1 MVQGDDEHLDGLLG
15 QGFPVV
21 GEEQVVVGDPVAHR
35 VIGTHG
41 VEEGGEEGQGV
52 SAGGGV
58 GKKERKGCRDAT
70 GLTPPPGPPSLAPGD
85 QQPSAEPSAPPLS
98 TRFRA
103 GPELGPG
110 RTKPGACGFL
120 SRGTPPCP
128 CLHPGPAPGWAEGR
142 RNSLPRVGWLV
153 RRGSL

>member
-52 SAGGGV
+52 SAGGGREK
-58 GKKERKGCRDAT
+58 GAERLQGRHRADPAPRAP
-70 GLTPPPGPPSLAPGD
+70 LPRPG
-85 QQPSAEPSAPPLS
+85 
-98 TRFRA
+98 
-103 GPELGPG
+103 
-110 RTKPGACGFL
+110 
-120 SRGTPPCP
+120 
-128 CLHPGPAPGWAEGR
+128 GPAAV
-142 RNSLPRVGWLV
+142 S
-153 RRGSL
+153 

>member
-52 SAGGGV
+52 SAAGGGREKGV
-58 GKKERKGCRDAT
+58 GRLQGRHRADPA
-70 GLTPPPGPPSLAPGD
+70 PRPPSLAPGD
-85 QQPSAEPSAPPLS
+85 QQLSAEPSAPPLS

-103 GPELGPG
+103 SPELGPG

>member
-52 SAGGGV
+52 SAAGGG
-58 GKKERKGCRDAT
+58 GGGREKG
-70 GLTPPPGPPSLAPGD
+70 
-85 QQPSAEPSAPPLS
+85 
-98 TRFRA
+98 A
-103 GPELGPG
+103 GRL
-110 RTKPGACGFL
+110 
-120 SRGTPPCP
+120 
-128 CLHPGPAPGWAEGR
+128 
-142 RNSLPRVGWLV
+142 
-153 RRGSL
+153 

>member
-52 SAGGGV
+52 SAAGGGR
-58 GKKERKGCRDAT
+58 EKGAGRLQGRLRADPA
-70 GLTPPPGPPSLAPGD
+70 PRPPSLARGTGSRQLSLAPLH
-85 QQPSAEPSAPPLS
+85 SAPVSEPALS
-98 TRFRA
+98 WVL
-103 GPELGPG
+103 GGQNQELV
-110 RTKPGACGFL
+110 A
-120 SRGTPPCP
+120 S
-128 CLHPGPAPGWAEGR
+128 
-142 RNSLPRVGWLV
+142 
-153 RRGSL
+153 

>member
-52 SAGGGV
+52 SAGWGE
-58 GKKERKGCRDAT
+58 GKKEWEGCRDAT
-70 GLTPPPGPPSLAPGD
+70 GLTPPP
-85 QQPSAEPSAPPLS
+85 PPLP
-98 TRFRA
+98 R
-103 GPELGPG
+103 
-110 RTKPGACGFL
+110 PGAG
-120 SRGTPPCP
+120 GG
-128 CLHPGPAPGWAEGR
+128 GPAA
-142 RNSLPRVGWLV
+142 
-153 RRGSL
+153 GS

>member
-52 SAGGGV
+52 SAAGGG
-58 GKKERKGCRDAT
+58 GKKEREGCRDAT
-70 GLTPPPGPPSLAPGD
+70 GLTPPPAPPPSPRGTSSRQLSLAPLH
-85 QQPSAEPSAPPLS
+85 SAPVSEPALS
-98 TRFRA
+98 W
-103 GPELGPG
+103 GLGGQNQELV
-110 RTKPGACGFL
+110 A
-120 SRGTPPCP
+120 S
-128 CLHPGPAPGWAEGR
+128 
-142 RNSLPRVGWLV
+142 
-153 RRGSL
+153 

>member
-52 SAGGGV
+52 SAARGGRGE
-58 GKKERKGCRDAT
+58 GKRSRKAV
-70 GLTPPPGPPSLAPGD
+70 
-85 QQPSAEPSAPPLS
+85 
-98 TRFRA
+98 
-103 GPELGPG
+103 
-110 RTKPGACGFL
+110 
-120 SRGTPPCP
+120 GTPP
-128 CLHPGPAPGWAEGR
+128 G
-142 RNSLPRVGWLV
+142 
-153 RRGSL
+153 